1 MKILKNILAVVLI
14 IVLLVI
20 LGFLGYGIFNKFVV
34 KTQNPVVT
42 FEIENHGSVKIELY
56 PEVAPNTV
64 ANFIKLAQSGFYEG
78 KVIYGKDS
86 LCLYVG
92 RAEDGTVPNPT
103 VSMIDSNVEKGSE
116 KDIEY
121 QIKGEFVANGFEQN
135 DLSHEEGVLSM
146 IRYDYTQQIP
156 DLVEQSYNS
165 GNSQLGLMI
174 TNARDLNGLYAAFGK
189 VTEGME
195 IFKKIADE
203 SSIKKVEDEAAS
215 TGIDEFET
223 KPVIKSVTVETY
235 GKDYGIPEYEEYFD
249 YQEYLTEMLSQ
260 YYSTNENE

>member
-20 LGFLGYGIFNKFVV
+20 LGFLGYGIYNKFIV

-42 FEIENHGSVKIELY
+42 FEIENYGNVKLELY

-64 ANFIKLAQSGFYEG
+64 ANFIKLAENGFYNG
-78 KVIYGKDS
+78 KVIYGKDT

-92 RAEDGTVPNPT
+92 RLEDGNVSNPT
-103 VSMIDSNVEKGSE
+103 VSMIDSSVETGSE
-116 KDIEY
+116 EDIEY
-121 QIKGEFVANGFEQN
+121 QIKGEFVANGYEAN
-135 DLSHEEGVLSM
+135 NLSHEEGVISM

-156 DLVEQSYNS
+156 DLVEESYNS
-165 GNSQLGLMI
+165 GNSQLGIMI

-189 VTEGME
+189 VTEGMD

-203 SSIKKVEDEAAS
+203 SKIKELESEEAA

-260 YYSTNENE
+260 YYSTSGIE